1 MLHLTKQSI
10 LKMGNFKSFGSL
22 INRLRIERNLSQRVV
37 ADKIG
42 IDVSMLSKI
51 EHGERQVQP
60 HMVISIANIFGM
72 DAKILEVEYL
82 VSRITEE
89 YGSNPYFKESIK
101 KCLTA

>member
-1 MLHLTKQSI
+1 
-10 LKMGNFKSFGSL
+10 MGNFKNFGSL
-22 INRLRIERNLSQRVV
+22 INRLRLERNLSQRVV

-60 HMVISIANIFGM
+60 HMVISIADIFGM
-72 DAKILEVEYL
+72 DAKKLEVEYL
-82 VSRITEE
+82 VSRIKSE
-89 YGSNPYFKESIK
+89 YGDNPHFKESIK

>member
-1 MLHLTKQSI
+1 
-10 LKMGNFKSFGSL
+10 MGNLKNFGSL
-22 INRLRIERNLSQRVV
+22 VNRLRTERNLSQKVV

-60 HMVISIANIFGM
+60 HMVISIADIFDM
-72 DAKILEVEYL
+72 DAKKLEVEYL

-89 YGSNPYFKESIK
+89 YGSNPHFKESIK
-101 KCLTA
+101 KCLSK